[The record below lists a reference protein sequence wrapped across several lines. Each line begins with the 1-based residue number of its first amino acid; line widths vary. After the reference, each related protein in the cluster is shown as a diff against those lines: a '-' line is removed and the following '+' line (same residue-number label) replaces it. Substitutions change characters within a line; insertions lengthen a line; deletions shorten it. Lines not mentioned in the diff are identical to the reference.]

1 MIQNLINI
9 NEARAIILSF
19 PKREFYSH
27 EFIEEFAELHP
38 QAYEAIRARYS
49 TDADRKAHS
58 LIARFISVHADKG
71 LDIEKISRGR
81 HINKHG
87 NLTTCALWRR
97 EY

>member
-1 MIQNLINI
+1 MIHNLINI

-27 EFIEEFAELHP
+27 EFIEEFDRLHHHE
-38 QAYEAIRARYS
+38 YEAIRARYS

-58 LIARFISVHADKG
+58 LIARFLLARAGKG
-71 LDIEKISRGR
+71 LDIDRVRRGR

-87 NLTTCALWRR
+87 NLTACALWERR
-97 EY
+97 